1 MHLHECNTHNFLFNQ
16 KIKQWFFLYYIP
28 CKEKNIVGK
37 NLNLRENYYL
47 IIHYIHIL
55 KLEISR
61 CDIQLVR
68 AIFEKFGAGSVTWG
82 GLAAP

>member
-1 MHLHECNTHNFLFNQ
+1 MNATLTTFYLIRKSNNGFSYTIFPV
-16 KIKQWFFLYYIP
+16 KK
-28 CKEKNIVGK
+28 KNIVGK
-37 NLNLRENYYL
+37 ILNLRENYYL

-68 AIFEKFGAGSVTWG
+68 ASFEKFGAGSVTWG
-82 GLAAP
+82 GLTAP